1 MEKSVYIRQINYQKT
16 HWWFEGRRNL
26 IHSLFK
32 KFLKNN
38 NNLKILDFGCG
49 SGTNINIL
57 KKIGKVDAYEKDKK
71 TRDYLSLKYK
81 NISNVKV
88 IKKIK
93 PNVLYD
99 VILAA
104 DVIEHIKNDKKTIIF
119 LKNKLK
125 KKGTILIT
133 VPAYNFLFSK
143 KDIILKHYRRYS
155 FTSFRKLI
163 QKKFEIQ
170 KISFYNFFL
179 FLPISIITII
189 FKLIKYDYIDKVEKT
204 PHFLIN
210 KILIAILNFENFL
223 LKFIDFPFGVS
234 ILFVGKKK

>member
-57 KKIGKVDAYEKDKK
+57 KKIGKIDAYEKDKK

-204 PHFLIN
+204 PHYLIN
-210 KILIAILNFENFL
+210 KILITILNFENFL